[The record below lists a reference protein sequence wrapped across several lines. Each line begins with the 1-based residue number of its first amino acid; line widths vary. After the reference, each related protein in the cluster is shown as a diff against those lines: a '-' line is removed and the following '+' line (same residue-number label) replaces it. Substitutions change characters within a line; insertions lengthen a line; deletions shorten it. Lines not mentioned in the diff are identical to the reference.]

1 MARVALHADSGWSR
15 QIDSDP
21 GRKGCERH
29 HSLVETRHL
38 LPCLAVGVKAMRHT
52 MAVNRVD
59 RTMLNLSHRARA
71 RVQRRSL
78 QEHEFD
84 ELVRVSD

>member
-1 MARVALHADSGWSR
+1 
-15 QIDSDP
+15 
-21 GRKGCERH
+21 
-29 HSLVETRHL
+29 
-38 LPCLAVGVKAMRHT
+38 MRHT

-59 RTMLNLSHRARA
+59 RTMLNLSHRAKA

-84 ELVRVSD
+84 ELVRVSE